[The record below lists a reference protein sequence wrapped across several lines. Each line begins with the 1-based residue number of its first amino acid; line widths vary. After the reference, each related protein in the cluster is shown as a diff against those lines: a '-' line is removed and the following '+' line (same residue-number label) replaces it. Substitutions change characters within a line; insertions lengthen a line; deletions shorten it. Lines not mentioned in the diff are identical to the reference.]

1 MKTKTKTPQATK
13 IKTGLRAG
21 ALNAYLALTGQKQGG

>member
-1 MKTKTKTPQATK
+1 MTMKNK

-21 ALNAYLALTGQKQGG
+21 ALNAYLAATGQKQGGS